1 MARPKKNIT
10 VTAEKTVEKMASIGA
25 TNLEIAELL
34 GINERS
40 VRRNYAEF
48 LTKGRGTLKEKL
60 RRKQISIALK
70 GNVTMLI
77 WLGKQYLGQAEKVD
91 NNNKDSKLE
100 VVVREVK
107 CKK

>member
-10 VTAEKTVEKMASIGA
+10 VATEKAVEKMASLGA

-40 VRRNYAEF
+40 IRRNYAEF

-100 VVVREVK
+100 VFIKEVRGK
-107 CKK
+107 R